1 LRVALFVEGSLG
13 ERRRD
18 GGDWFEELWLKVIP
32 GALGVRR
39 AERVVPINKKHLVA
53 LDPAIQKLRSK
64 TSGTSVGIDE
74 LIAAELRDRPFD
86 AAVVAWDLQPPWD
99 PEATPCRWQETLWL
113 YEALASNSSLPPI
126 WQRWARD
133 RITELRARDVP
144 SERASV
150 PVLQEG
156 AVLAVC
162 MDPMFEG
169 LMRHEDGVRHTLGLR
184 AKQVK
189 NWPTGW
195 NTAKNPKR
203 LLQKAIVAARDVRPM
218 PDLVRK
224 IRGDMETAAHEW
236 GCTFLTPTNKVLLD
250 HARSHP
256 IAARLRQLLLA
267 GG

>member
-1 LRVALFVEGSLG
+1 MNELAQLVDDLG
-13 ERRRD
+13 RR
-18 GGDWFEELWLKVIP
+18 
-32 GALGVRR
+32 
-39 AERVVPINKKHLVA
+39 
-53 LDPAIQKLRSK
+53 S
-64 TSGTSVGIDE
+64 
-74 LIAAELRDRPFD
+74 FD
-86 AAVVAWDLQPPWD
+86 ARLGHRGSPETFDEALWRNLLNQDPKTWD

-203 LLQKAIVAARDVRPM
+203 LLQKAIVAARSSGGRA
-218 PDLVRK
+218 RAAA
-224 IRGDMETAAHEW
+224 IRS
-236 GCTFLTPTNKVLLD
+236 P
-250 HARSHP
+250 
-256 IAARLRQLLLA
+256 
-267 GG
+267 